1 MYKPFFY
8 SFLFVLRPK
17 CVNLFQEI
25 YLLQN
30 EMNDWRCP
38 PSKYENTAQNILVAL
53 GSLAGSNSQNQV
65 PNNGSAIPLYCDF
78 YKCFL
83 AYFECAEISCF
94 SGRTMSNLFPLFSS
108 FLFLNSFLLLFSL
121 FFFLFSFLLSSFLFF
136 PLFNFNFH

>member
-1 MYKPFFY
+1 MYRTFSY
-8 SFLFVLRPK
+8 SILFALRPK

-121 FFFLFSFLLSSFLFF
+121 FFFSVFFSLIFFSFLSTF
-136 PLFNFNFH
+136 